1 MPPAA
6 LDRPYLEGMVDRY
19 LNALVA
25 HDPSRLPLAKNVK
38 FTENT
43 IPLPVGEALWQT
55 ASDLPAYRLIA
66 CDPQN
71 GQVGF
76 FAFMK
81 ENGFP
86 VILAARLKVAREEIT
101 ELETI
106 VVREGQ
112 RPIPEEN
119 MQRVKPLYLEAL
131 KPEEKVS
138 REEMLRV
145 SDLYFDALEQDN
157 ADIVPFYPECN
168 RVENG
173 MQTTNNP
180 DLFLTPEGETP
191 MPTDCIGQINAR
203 TFIYIASIRPRH
215 WTVVDEERGLTFGT
229 FVFHHKGTLRS
240 FTLPDGTERRII
252 PIAQRPFTVVVME
265 LFKIQNGRIREIEAN
280 MVSLP
285 YGAGSGWDD

>member
-1 MPPAA
+1 MPVTV
-6 LDRPYLEGMVDRY
+6 DRAYLEGMVDSY
-19 LNALVA
+19 LAALVA

-43 IPLPVGEALWQT
+43 IALPVGEALWQT
-55 ASDLPAYRLIA
+55 ASDLPTYKLVA
-66 CDPQN
+66 CDPQA
-71 GQVGF
+71 GQAGF
-76 FAFMK
+76 FALMK
-81 ENGFP
+81 ENDFP
-86 VILAARLKVAREEIT
+86 IILAARLKVAGGEIA

-112 RPIPEEN
+112 RPIPDDN
-119 MQRVKPLYLEAL
+119 MKRVKPLYLEAL
-131 KPEEKVS
+131 KTEEKVS
-138 REEMLRV
+138 REEMIRV

-157 ADIVPFYPECN
+157 SDIVPLYPECN

-173 MQTTNNP
+173 TRTTNNHN
-180 DLFLTPEGETP
+180 LFLTPDP
-191 MPTDCIGQINAR
+191 DMPTDCAGQINAK

-229 FVFHHKGTLRS
+229 FVFHHKGTIRK
-240 FTLPDGTERRII
+240 FTLPDGREKDVI

-265 LFKIQNGRIREIEAN
+265 LFKLQNGRIREIEAN
-280 MVSLP
+280 MVSVP